1 MTQSENRYSFE
12 YEEKTQV
19 VTTILH
25 NNYPQIITQI
35 VKKKYISSR
44 INSYAHMHLKKNIS

>member
-25 NNYPQIITQI
+25 NNYPQILTQI

-44 INSYAHMHLKKNIS
+44 INSYAHMHLKK